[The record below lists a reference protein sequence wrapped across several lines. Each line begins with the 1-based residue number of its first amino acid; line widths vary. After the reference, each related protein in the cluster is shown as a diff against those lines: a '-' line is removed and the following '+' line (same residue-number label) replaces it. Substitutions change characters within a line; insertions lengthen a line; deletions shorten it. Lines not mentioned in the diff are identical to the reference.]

1 MESRSVEVIPVI
13 KLALLM
19 FAALGFAGAGAAL
32 AVGRM
37 HDLESGDHDIGM
49 RALALVLAVF
59 SAICTASAAGVAGV
73 AAFGGV
79 IMWCSYV
86 LWAQRIGVFRI
97 EYFKPRASEPA
108 GR

>member
-1 MESRSVEVIPVI
+1 MIPVVE
-13 KLALLM
+13 LALLM

-32 AVGRM
+32 AVARLHNLDSGET
-37 HDLESGDHDIGM
+37 DLGM
-49 RALALVLAVF
+49 RALAFVLAVF
-59 SAICTASAAGVAGV
+59 SAICTVSATGFVGV

-79 IMWCSYV
+79 IVWCSYV
-86 LWAQRIGVFRI
+86 LWAQRVGVFRI